1 METYFSQVHGLWTQ
15 QTPLVLFSLMAVVF
29 AGAFITSGFG
39 IGGGV
44 VMTPLVVLLLPPKL
58 GIGLLG
64 PLMLLISGTG
74 VRQYWKQWDN
84 RIVWVLLPA
93 SLLGVWLGTYLLAV
107 VSPEV
112 VKKTV
117 GALSFLFGVIQFLT
131 IDRPGWR
138 NRLRPS
144 PWQGV
149 GFGFASGITTALAH
163 TGGIV
168 FSFYLLPHSRNKEV
182 FVATTVFLF
191 FTSGWV
197 KIGTY
202 TYYQILTLPILLFSF
217 ILIPALLLGAAIGK
231 WLNRRISN
239 QFFMKVICLFIAG
252 IGLRLLAG

>member
-1 METYFSQVHGLWTQ
+1 MEIFLSQFFDLWAQ
-15 QTPLVLFSLMAVVF
+15 QPPLVLFALMAIVF

-39 IGGGV
+39 VGGGV
-44 VMTPLVVLLLPPKL
+44 IMTPLVILLLPPKL

-64 PLMLLISGTG
+64 PLMLLSSGAG

-93 SLLGVWLGTYLLAV
+93 SLFGVWVGTYLLAV
-107 VSPEV
+107 VSPLV

-117 GALSFLFGVIQFLT
+117 GALSFIFGIIQFLI
-131 IDRPGWR
+131 IDRPDWR

-168 FSFYLLPHSRNKEV
+168 FSFYLLPHSRTKEV
-182 FVATTVFLF
+182 FVGTTVFLF
-191 FTSGWV
+191 FTSGWF

-202 TYYQILTLPILLFSF
+202 TYYQILTLPILLFS
-217 ILIPALLLGAAIGK
+217 LIFVPVLLLGAITGK

>member
-15 QTPLVLFSLMAVVF
+15 QNPLVLFSLMAVVF

-44 VMTPLVVLLLPPKL
+44 LMTPLVVLLLPPKL

-84 RIVWVLLPA
+84 RIVWVLLPP
-93 SLLGVWLGTYLLAV
+93 SLFGVWLGTYLLAV

-117 GALSFLFGVIQFLT
+117 GALSSLFGVIQFLT
-131 IDRPGWR
+131 INRPEWR

-168 FSFYLLPHSRNKEV
+168 FSFYLLPHSRTKEV

-202 TYYQILTLPILLFSF
+202 AYYQILTLPILLFSL
-217 ILIPALLLGAAIGK
+217 ILVPALLLGATIGK

-239 QFFMKVICLFIAG
+239 QFFMQVICLFIAA